1 MKLHYFWPRVILFWN
16 NQFQWNVC
24 DIIIEICYQYI
35 LLCQYQRQFYLHC
48 IIKKYL
54 DIHFWYQMI
63 LLNWWE
69 IYATIFVHQW
79 SVSEKVVEDP
89 QKYMYVIKGMYTQ
102 EHRLLFLLQSIVDH
116 LSLTGRITFIT
127 LSWRS
132 YNNTALMR
140 VYSCTMRGLSN
151 LSG

>member
-1 MKLHYFWPRVILFWN
+1 MISIDSFMSISASILFAL
-16 NQFQWNVC
+16 
-24 DIIIEICYQYI
+24 CY
-35 LLCQYQRQFYLHC
+35 
-48 IIKKYL
+48 KKYI

-116 LSLTGRITFIT
+116 LSLTERITFIT

-140 VYSCTMRGLSN
+140 VYSCNIWIVKFVRIKITCL
-151 LSG
+151 